1 MKLKIEID
9 IKDNEGPL
17 NERCR
22 SVVFSDEWMKLSSE
36 EKVYFYGLV
45 KLDID
50 YAIELENEEE
60 RTG

>member
-36 EKVYFYGLV
+36 EKVYLYGLV
-45 KLDID
+45 TCNLE
-50 YAIELENEEE
+50 AI
-60 RTG
+60 